1 MSKILIHIVNHL
13 ILLPLIAASAAWA
26 QPLPVEKI
34 AEGVYVHHGVHEEL
48 DEGYHGDICNI
59 GFVVG
64 KKGVAVIDTGGSF
77 LIGQQLR
84 EAIRQVTDL
93 PILYV
98 INTHVHPDHIFGNAA
113 FKNDHPV
120 FVGHEKLADAME
132 LRKETYLRNN
142 QAWLGNAFA
151 GSEIVKPT
159 QTVPSTAELDLGE
172 RILRLR
178 AWPPAH
184 TNTDMTVLDENTGT
198 LWTGDLLFVERTP
211 SMDGD
216 TLGWLKI
223 IPQLQDMPAK
233 LAVPG
238 HGPIV
243 AEWRQA
249 LENEKHYF
257 EVLIGDIRSNISK
270 GVSMEKTME
279 TAASSEKNK
288 WVLFNSV
295 NRRNVNI
302 LYPKLEWE

>member
-1 MSKILIHIVNHL
+1 MSAILMSISKRL
-13 ILLPLIAASAAWA
+13 IWLSLIMTSAAWA
-26 QPLPVEKI
+26 QALPVEKI

-59 GFVVG
+59 GFIVG
-64 KKGVAVIDTGGSF
+64 KKGVAVIDSGGSF
-77 LIGQQLR
+77 RVGQQLK
-84 EAIRQVTDL
+84 EAIRQVTNL

-113 FKNDHPV
+113 FKDDHPV

-132 LRKETYLRNN
+132 RRKETYIRTN
-142 QAWLGNAFA
+142 QAWLGTAFA

-159 QTVPSTAELDLGE
+159 QTVVSVTELDLGE
-172 RILRLR
+172 RILQLK

-184 TNTDMTVLDENTGT
+184 TSTDLTVLDKNTST
-198 LWTGDLLFVERTP
+198 LWTGDLLVVERTP

-216 TLGWLKI
+216 TIGWLKL
-223 IPQLQDMPAK
+223 IPQLQAIPAK

-238 HGPIV
+238 HGPTV
-243 AEWRQA
+243 VKWREA
-249 LENEKHYF
+249 LDNEKHYF
-257 EVLIGDIRSNISK
+257 EVLLGDIRSNISK
-270 GVSMEKTME
+270 GVPMEKTMD
-279 TAASSEKNK
+279 TAASSEKEK

-302 LYPKLEWE
+302 LYPQLEWE